1 MVEILAKD
9 NIDEILEDV
18 RHYVG
23 ETEDLPLVRIDDVI
37 VSIGM
42 DEDGCVYIA
51 TKDGKKSRTVFME
64 EPNPDYSSIK
74 NAFDALIE
82 SIATKNH
89 Q

>member
-1 MVEILAKD
+1 MVEILVKD

-23 ETEDLPLVRIDDVI
+23 EDTELDLLKFNDVI

-42 DEDGCVYIA
+42 DEEGCVYFA
-51 TKDGKKSRTVFME
+51 AKDGKKSRTVFME
-64 EPNPDYSSIK
+64 EPNPDYSFIK
-74 NAFDALIE
+74 NTFDALIE